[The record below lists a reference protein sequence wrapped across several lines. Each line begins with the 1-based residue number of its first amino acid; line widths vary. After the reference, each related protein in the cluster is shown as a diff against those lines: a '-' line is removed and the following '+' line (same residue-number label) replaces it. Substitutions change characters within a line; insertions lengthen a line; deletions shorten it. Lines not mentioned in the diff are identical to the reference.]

1 MKKKVKEIL
10 IIIFISS
17 ILFIIV
23 DFLGSSYLVKSSENI
38 YEKKKNMDIMSYQI
52 LLKVLNFL
60 GAQFIK
66 SLLINMV
73 LEVRQALI

>member
-23 DFLGSSYLVKSSENI
+23 DFLGSSYLVKSSESI
-38 YEKKKNMDIMSYQI
+38 YEKKNMDIMSYQI

-73 LEVRQALI
+73 LEVRQTLI

>member
-23 DFLGSSYLVKSSENI
+23 DFLGSSYLVKSSESI
-38 YEKKKNMDIMSYQI
+38 LKKKKIWI
-52 LLKVLNFL
+52 L
-60 GAQFIK
+60 
-66 SLLINMV
+66 
-73 LEVRQALI
+73 